1 MAERKVQNM
10 AQEIKGAA
18 ENKKMIRISVRNLV
32 EFVLRSGDIDNRH
45 SAAAQKDAMLAGG
58 RIHRKIQK
66 RMGSNYRAEVP
77 LKCLVEDEEQ
87 ELVLLVEGRAD
98 GIMEENGIVTIDEIK
113 GMYMDI
119 SRLEEPIMVHLA
131 QAMCYGYFYCCDHE
145 LDGVRLQITYVN
157 LETEEVKR
165 FHADRS
171 KDELEQWFK
180 TVVHEYFKWAR
191 YSCHHER
198 VRNASIRTL
207 EFPFAYREGQ
217 RELVVSVY
225 KTIAR
230 GKRLFIQA
238 PTGIGKTLSTVFPS
252 VKAIGEGKGEKLFY
266 LTAKTIT
273 RTVAEESLRILRS
286 KGLIFSS
293 VTITA
298 KEKLCP
304 MEKTECNPEA
314 CPYAKGHYDRVNEA
328 VFDIIH
334 LEQEMTREKI
344 LEYAK
349 TYQVCPFEFCLDI
362 SNWTDGIICDYNYV
376 FDPNVRLK
384 RYFAEGNKGE
394 YLFLIDE
401 AHNLVSRAREMYSA
415 VIRKEDVLEV
425 KRVIKGKSAKL
436 EKQLEKCNKLM
447 LTMKRECEEWQIL
460 TDITALAAS
469 IMSVFAEMETFMEDF
484 PEFEGRDRVLDFYF
498 CLRDFLNAYEQ
509 LDGHYRIYAEN
520 VGSGL
525 FQVRLLCVNPARILS
540 QCMAQGNSTILFSA
554 TLLPVKYYKSLL
566 SGNEE
571 DYAVYANSPFREENR
586 LLMIATDVSSKYTR
600 RNETE
605 FRKVAGYIRAM
616 AESRAGN
623 YMVFFPSYQYMAD
636 VEAILEEEPLRADLM
651 VQGPSMNEAERK
663 EFLEEFEKEREH
675 SLVAFCVMGGVFS
688 EGIDLKEE
696 RLIGVIVVG
705 TGLPMVCVEQ
715 EVLKGYFDETE
726 ERGFDFSYQYPGMN
740 KVLQAAGRVIR
751 TPEDKGVILLLDDR
765 FLRRDYLELFPREW
779 EHFQMVNRNNV
790 SQCMADFWARHDEAG
805 VSR

>member
-1 MAERKVQNM
+1 M
-10 AQEIKGAA
+10 
-18 ENKKMIRISVRNLV
+18 NKEYDNGRRLVRISVRNLV

-66 RMGSNYRAEVP
+66 RMGANYRAEVP
-77 LKCLVEDEEQ
+77 LKHLVEDEEQ
-87 ELVLLVEGRAD
+87 EIQLLVEGRAD
-98 GIMEENGIVTIDEIK
+98 GIIEENGIVTIDEIK

-119 SRLEEPIMVHLA
+119 NRLEEPITIHLA
-131 QAMCYGYFYCCDHE
+131 QAMCYGYFYCCDYN
-145 LDGVRLQITYVN
+145 LDGVRLQITYAN

-165 FHADRS
+165 FHVDRS
-171 KDELEQWFK
+171 KEELEQWFK
-180 TVVHEYFKWAR
+180 SVVHEYLKWAR
-191 YSCHHER
+191 YSYHHEL
-198 VRNASIRTL
+198 VRNASIQAL

-217 RELVVSVY
+217 RDLVVSVY

-230 GKRLFIQA
+230 GQRLFIQA
-238 PTGIGKTLSTVFPS
+238 PTGIGKTLSTVFPA

-273 RTVAEESLRILRS
+273 RTVAEESLRILRE
-286 KGLIFSS
+286 KGLNFSS

-314 CPYAKGHYDRVNEA
+314 CPYAKGHFDRVNEA

-344 LEYAK
+344 LDYAEK
-349 TYQVCPFEFCLDI
+349 YRVCPFEYCLDI

-384 RYFAEGNKGE
+384 RYFADGNKGE

-401 AHNLVSRAREMYSA
+401 AHNLVARAREMYSA

-425 KRVIKGKSAKL
+425 KRIIKGKSAKL
-436 EKQLEKCNKLM
+436 EKQLDKCNKLM
-447 LTMKRECEEWQIL
+447 LSMKRECEAWQVL

-469 IMSVFAEMETFMEDF
+469 VMSVFAEMENFMEDF
-484 PEFEGRDRVLDFYF
+484 PDFEGRDTVLDFYF

-509 LDGHYRIYAEN
+509 LDDHYRIYAEN
-520 VGSGL
+520 VSASL
-525 FQVRLLCVNPARILS
+525 FQVRLLCVNPSRILS
-540 QCMAQGNSTILFSA
+540 QCMSQGNGTILFSA
-554 TLLPVKYYKSLL
+554 TLLPIKYYKSLL
-566 SGNEE
+566 SGNED
-571 DYAVYANSPFREENR
+571 DYAVYANSPFKEENR

-600 RNETE
+600 RNENE
-605 FRKVAGYIRAM
+605 YRKVVDYIRAV

-623 YMVFFPSYQYMAD
+623 YMVFFPSYQYMAEI
-636 VEAILEEEPLRADLM
+636 EAILDDEPLEADLL
-651 VQGPSMNEAERK
+651 VQGTSMSEAERN
-663 EFLEEFEKEREH
+663 EFLEEFDRERDH

-715 EVLKGYFDETE
+715 EILKGYFDDTE
-726 ERGFDFSYQYPGMN
+726 ERGFDFAYQFPGMN
-740 KVLQAAGRVIR
+740 KVLQAAGREIR
-751 TPEDKGVILLLDDR
+751 TPEDKGLLLLLDDR

-790 SQCMADFWARHDEAG
+790 SHCIADFWATA
-805 VSR
+805 SP

>member
-1 MAERKVQNM
+1 M
-10 AQEIKGAA
+10 
-18 ENKKMIRISVRNLV
+18 NKEYDNSRRLVRISVRNLV

-77 LKCLVEDEEQ
+77 LKHLVEDEEQ
-87 ELVLLVEGRAD
+87 EIQLLVEGRAD
-98 GIMEENGIVTIDEIK
+98 GIIEENGIVTIDEIK

-119 SRLEEPIMVHLA
+119 NRLEEPITIHLA
-131 QAMCYGYFYCCDHE
+131 QAMCYGYFYCCDYN
-145 LDGVRLQITYVN
+145 LDGVRLQITYAN

-165 FHADRS
+165 FHVDRS
-171 KDELEQWFK
+171 KEELEQWFK
-180 TVVHEYFKWAR
+180 SVVHEYLKWAR
-191 YSCHHER
+191 YSYHHEL
-198 VRNASIRTL
+198 VRNATIQAL

-217 RELVVSVY
+217 RDLVVSVY

-238 PTGIGKTLSTVFPS
+238 PTGIGKTLSTVFPA

-273 RTVAEESLRILRS
+273 RTVAEESLRILRE
-286 KGLIFSS
+286 KGLNFSS

-314 CPYAKGHYDRVNEA
+314 CPYAKGHFDRVNEA

-344 LEYAK
+344 LDYAEK
-349 TYQVCPFEFCLDI
+349 YRVCPFEYCLDI

-384 RYFAEGNKGE
+384 RYFADGNKGE

-401 AHNLVSRAREMYSA
+401 AHNLVARAREMYSA
-415 VIRKEDVLEV
+415 VIQKEDILEV
-425 KRVIKGKSAKL
+425 KRIIKGKSAKL
-436 EKQLEKCNKLM
+436 EKQLDKCNKVM
-447 LTMKRECEEWQIL
+447 LGMKRECENWQIL

-469 IMSVFAEMETFMEDF
+469 VMSVFAEMENFMEDF
-484 PEFEGRDRVLDFYF
+484 QDFEGRDTVLDFYF
-498 CLRDFLNAYEQ
+498 SLRDFLNAYEQ
-509 LDGHYRIYAEN
+509 LDDHYRIYAEN
-520 VGSGL
+520 IGTSL
-525 FQVRLLCVNPARILS
+525 FQVRLLCVNPSRILS
-540 QCMAQGNSTILFSA
+540 QCMSQGNSTILFSA
-554 TLLPVKYYKSLL
+554 TLLPIKYYKSLL
-566 SGNEE
+566 SGNED
-571 DYAVYANSPFREENR
+571 DYAVYANSPFKEENR

-600 RNETE
+600 RNENE
-605 FRKVAGYIRAM
+605 YRKVVDYIRAV

-623 YMVFFPSYQYMAD
+623 YMVFFPSYQYMAEI
-636 VEAILEEEPLRADLM
+636 EAILDDEPLEADLL
-651 VQGPSMNEAERK
+651 VQGTSMSEAERN
-663 EFLEEFEKEREH
+663 EFLEEFDRERDH

-715 EVLKGYFDETE
+715 EILKGYFDDTE
-726 ERGFDFSYQYPGMN
+726 ERGFDFAYQFPGMN

-751 TPEDKGVILLLDDR
+751 TPEDKGLILLLDDR

-790 SQCMADFWARHDEAG
+790 SHCIADFWATA
-805 VSR
+805 SP

>member
-1 MAERKVQNM
+1 M
-10 AQEIKGAA
+10 
-18 ENKKMIRISVRNLV
+18 NKEYDNGRRLVRISVRNLV

-66 RMGSNYRAEVP
+66 RMGANYRAEVP
-77 LKCLVEDEEQ
+77 LKHLVEDEEQ
-87 ELVLLVEGRAD
+87 EIQLLVEGRAD
-98 GIMEENGIVTIDEIK
+98 GIIEENGIVTIDEIK

-119 SRLEEPIMVHLA
+119 NRLEEPITIHLA
-131 QAMCYGYFYCCDHE
+131 QAMCYGYFYCCDYN
-145 LDGVRLQITYVN
+145 LDGVRLQITYAN
-157 LETEEVKR
+157 LETEEVKQ
-165 FHADRS
+165 FHVDRS
-171 KDELEQWFK
+171 KEELEQWFK
-180 TVVHEYFKWAR
+180 SVVHEYLKWAR
-191 YSCHHER
+191 YSYHHEL
-198 VRNASIRTL
+198 VRNASIQAL

-217 RELVVSVY
+217 RDLVVSVY

-238 PTGIGKTLSTVFPS
+238 PTGIGKTLSTVFPA

-273 RTVAEESLRILRS
+273 RTVAEESLRILRE
-286 KGLIFSS
+286 KGLNFSS

-314 CPYAKGHYDRVNEA
+314 CPYAKGHFDRVNEA

-344 LEYAK
+344 LDYAEK
-349 TYQVCPFEFCLDI
+349 YRVCPFEYCLDI

-384 RYFAEGNKGE
+384 RYFADGNKGE

-401 AHNLVSRAREMYSA
+401 AHNLVARAREMYSA

-425 KRVIKGKSAKL
+425 KRIIKGKSAKL
-436 EKQLEKCNKLM
+436 EKQLDKCNKLM
-447 LTMKRECEEWQIL
+447 LSMKRECEAWQVL

-469 IMSVFAEMETFMEDF
+469 VMSAFAEMENFMEDF
-484 PEFEGRDRVLDFYF
+484 PDFEGRDTVLDFYF

-509 LDGHYRIYAEN
+509 LDDHYRIYAEN
-520 VGSGL
+520 VSASL
-525 FQVRLLCVNPARILS
+525 FQVRLLCVNPSRILS
-540 QCMAQGNSTILFSA
+540 QCMSQGNGTILFSA
-554 TLLPVKYYKSLL
+554 TLLPIKYYKSLL
-566 SGNEE
+566 SGNED
-571 DYAVYANSPFREENR
+571 DYAVYANSPFKEENR

-600 RNETE
+600 RNENE
-605 FRKVAGYIRAM
+605 YRKVVDYIRAV

-623 YMVFFPSYQYMAD
+623 YMVFFPSYQYMAEI
-636 VEAILEEEPLRADLM
+636 EAILDDEPLEADLL
-651 VQGPSMNEAERK
+651 VQGTSMSEAERN
-663 EFLEEFEKEREH
+663 EFLEEFDRERDH

-715 EVLKGYFDETE
+715 EILKGYFDDTE
-726 ERGFDFSYQYPGMN
+726 ERGFDFAYQFPGMN

-751 TPEDKGVILLLDDR
+751 TPEDKGLILLLDDR

-790 SQCMADFWARHDEAG
+790 SHCIADFWATA
-805 VSR
+805 SP

>member
-1 MAERKVQNM
+1 MEEEKRLV
-10 AQEIKGAA
+10 
-18 ENKKMIRISVRNLV
+18 RISVRNLV

-45 SAAAQKDAMLAGG
+45 SASAQKDAMLAGG

-77 LKCLVEDEEQ
+77 LKHMVEDEENEIQ
-87 ELVLLVEGRAD
+87 LLIEGRAD
-98 GIMEENGIVTIDEIK
+98 GIIEENGMVTIDEIK

-119 SRLEEPIMVHLA
+119 NRLEEPVMVHLA

-145 LDGVRLQITYVN
+145 IDGVRLQITYAN

-165 FHADRS
+165 FHVDRS
-171 KDELEQWFK
+171 REELEQWFRS
-180 TVVHEYFKWAR
+180 VIHEYFKWAR
-191 YSCHHER
+191 YSYHHEL
-198 VRNASIRTL
+198 VRNASIKTL
-207 EFPFAYREGQ
+207 EFPYAYRDGQ
-217 RELVVSVY
+217 RDLVVSVY

-238 PTGIGKTLSTVFPS
+238 PTGIGKTLSTVFPT

-273 RTVAEESLRILRS
+273 RTVAEESLRILRD

-304 MEKTECNPEA
+304 MEKAECNPEA

-344 LEYAK
+344 LQYAEK
-349 TYQVCPFEFCLDI
+349 YQVCPFEYCLDI

-384 RYFAEGNKGE
+384 RYFADGNKGD

-415 VIRKEDVLEV
+415 ALCKEDVLEV
-425 KRVIKGKSAKL
+425 KRIIKGKSAKL
-436 EKQLEKCNKLM
+436 EKLLDKCNKIL
-447 LTMKRECEEWQIL
+447 LEMKRECENWQIYE
-460 TDITALAAS
+460 DITALAAS
-469 IMSVFAEMETFMEDF
+469 IMGVFAEMENFMEDF
-484 PEFEGRDRVLDFYF
+484 PEFEGRETVLDFYF

-509 LDGHYRIYAEN
+509 LDDHYRIYSEL
-520 VGSGL
+520 VDGSS
-525 FQVRLLCVNPARILS
+525 FRVRLLCVNPARILS

-554 TLLPVKYYKSLL
+554 TLLPIQYYKSLL
-566 SGNEE
+566 SGGEE
-571 DYAVYANSPFREENR
+571 DYAVYANSPFSEENR
-586 LLMIATDVSSKYTR
+586 LLMVATDVSSKYTR
-600 RNETE
+600 RNENE
-605 FRKVAGYIRAM
+605 YRKVADYIRTM
-616 AESRAGN
+616 AESRTGN
-623 YMVFFPSYQYMAD
+623 YMVFFPSYQYMA
-636 VEAILEEEPLRADLM
+636 EIEMILEDHPLHADLI
-651 VQGPSMNEAERK
+651 VQGISMNETERK
-663 EFLEEFEKEREH
+663 EFLEEFEQERDH

-715 EVLKGYFDETE
+715 EILKEYFDETIE
-726 ERGFDFSYQYPGMN
+726 HGFDYAYQYPGMN

-790 SQCMADFWARHDEAG
+790 GRCIADFWEKHITAYP
-805 VSR
+805 